1 MRQMIKSFLCFGLLM
16 LGLQGAWAF
25 SLLGPE
31 LFGDVW
37 QIPEIGFNP
46 LLDANAPPF
55 ILDSLPAGPKNLGEE
70 YRRNTPVIYYACNA
84 NFLDYFGSNGVAAVD
99 GAFAIL
105 NNAFTNNPLTGEY
118 LANGVDSYSP
128 DLSEF
133 PLQALGLNY
142 SAFAADLL
150 DLKSTT
156 LHLLVE
162 QLGLADAVRYTW
174 VIHDRYQEPGT
185 TCPIGLDYT
194 VTMRNFDITASPL
207 NQLQYSPYIN
217 GVFYDY
223 YIPVDLCDKAPP
235 APPTVDALE
244 APVDPLAAFY
254 EAPVASGG
262 GVDGLVQGYYY
273 TGLTRDDVAG
283 LRYLLSSNNINYES
297 ATPNSILVGS
307 SGSSGTNYGPPF
319 LLYTSNYTAFAA
331 AALTND
337 PTTLAT
343 LFPGLVISSSSYYF
357 TNIVVPTFVA
367 YYTNSFVLG
376 NPPVL
381 VIKSNGFS
389 NIQLPIYSYTFANL
403 IFVTNAGGFH
413 TNTSAQLVTVQV
425 SQGGVLG
432 NPFVTN
438 TTTKSIILTNVPS
451 ADYYISTNPCGP
463 NLILST
469 LATNVVAT
477 TNVILAASNSA
488 GYFYSQSIVT
498 YTTNHIYVAQPLICG
513 TVVTGAV
520 ANATSLYQ
528 GIQKIQFVHKDF
540 DSLLGRFFQPI
551 TNNYRMVAVTNYL
564 PVGQNFQRVVTAPD
578 ILFSAADQVSGPNAR
593 VNWNT
598 STRNVNFGTANVY
611 AGLAG
616 PGTIDPSSTITF
628 DKSVPVYVNQS
639 PYYLNGYNS
648 TVDYS
653 FIWASFD
660 GTTND
665 PVVYPNG
672 ASIQNLVNQIII
684 QIYSTPTVLP
694 VGTNGSSYDATFS
707 VTGGQSPYTWSLAP
721 GSPSLPLGLTLSQ
734 TNDANGI
741 ISGTPTNNLSGTH
754 DFTIQLKD
762 AGARTVLLNYFITI
776 Q

>member
-1 MRQMIKSFLCFGLLM
+1 
-16 LGLQGAWAF
+16 
-25 SLLGPE
+25 
-31 LFGDVW
+31 
-37 QIPEIGFNP
+37 
-46 LLDANAPPF
+46 
-55 ILDSLPAGPKNLGEE
+55 
-70 YRRNTPVIYYACNA
+70 
-84 NFLDYFGSNGVAAVD
+84 
-99 GAFAIL
+99 L

-128 DLSEF
+128 GLSEV

-142 SAFAADLL
+142 SAFAAGLL
-150 DLKSTT
+150 DLKSST
-156 LHLLVE
+156 LALLVE

-174 VIHDRYQEPGT
+174 VIHDRFQPVGT
-185 TCPIGLDYT
+185 TCPIGTEYT
-194 VTMRNFDITASPL
+194 VAMRNFDITASPL
-207 NQLQYSPYIN
+207 NQLQYSPYVN
-217 GVFYDY
+217 GVFYGY

-235 APPTVDALE
+235 SPPTVDALE
-244 APVDPLAAFY
+244 TTADPLAAFY
-254 EAPVASGG
+254 EAPVASGN
-262 GVDGLVQGYYY
+262 GVDGLVTGYYY

-337 PTTLAT
+337 PATLAT
-343 LFPGLVISSSSYYF
+343 LFPGLVVSSSSFYF
-357 TNIVVPTFVA
+357 TNIAIPNIVA
-367 YYTNSFVLG
+367 YYTNNFVLG

-381 VIKSNGFS
+381 VIKTNGFS
-389 NIQLPIYSYTFANL
+389 NLQFPIYSYTFANL
-403 IFVTNAGGFH
+403 ILVTNAGGFH

-432 NPFVTN
+432 SPFVTN

-451 ADYYISTNPCGP
+451 GDYYISTNPCGP

-477 TNVILAASNSA
+477 TNVILTASNSA
-488 GYFYSQSIVT
+488 GYFYSQSIVI
-498 YTTNHIYVAQPLICG
+498 YTTNHIYVAQALVCG

-520 ANATSLYQ
+520 ANATGLYQ
-528 GIQKIQFVHKDF
+528 GIQKIQFVHKDY
-540 DSLLGRFFQPI
+540 DSLLGQFFQPI
-551 TNNYRMVAVTNYL
+551 TNNYRMVAVANYL
-564 PVGQNFQRVVTAPD
+564 PVSQNFQRVVTAPD
-578 ILFSAADQVSGPNAR
+578 ILFTASDMSPGPQLGSAILPLQSG
-593 VNWNT
+593 
-598 STRNVNFGTANVY
+598 RNIIFGMGNVY
-611 AGLAG
+611 PGLAG
-616 PGTIDPSSTITF
+616 PGTIDPFNPVTGARTTITF
-628 DKSVPVYVNQS
+628 DKVGPVYAHRA
-639 PYYLNGYNS
+639 PYYLNGYNN
-648 TVDYS
+648 S
-653 FIWASFD
+653 FDQSFVWASFD

-684 QIYSTPTVLP
+684 QVYTTPSVLP
-694 VGTNGSSYDATFS
+694 VATNGVPYYYYTTVVTNGVTNSVAYPVVFS
-707 VTGGQSPYTWSLAP
+707 VTGGQPPYTWSLAP

-734 TNDANGI
+734 TNDVTGI
-741 ISGTPTNNLSGTH
+741 ISGTPTNNPSGVH
-754 DFTIQLKD
+754 DFTIQLQD